1 VEQPRVQEVGAG
13 TPDLLIQMKQRFK
26 LPRKPALQL
35 LRKWWK
41 PVLQEF
47 VKGVAKGLG
56 LYFIAHLLR

>member
-1 VEQPRVQEVGAG
+1 
-13 TPDLLIQMKQRFK
+13 MKQRFK

-47 VKGVAKGLG
+47 VKGVAKGFG
-56 LYFIAHLLR
+56 LYFIAHLLH